1 MLSLAEMNA
10 QAAVLLTKVPRGSI
24 DQNLYRM
31 AVQQCTMNSLGR
43 KPQVSRSPQAIHCA
57 AVRIV
62 SRQFPGF
69 VPVVRRDYP
78 GGSAAV

>member
-1 MLSLAEMNA
+1 MNA
-10 QAAVLLTKVPRGSI
+10 QAAALLAKVPRGSI
-24 DQNLYRM
+24 AQNLYRM

-43 KPQVSRSPQAIHCA
+43 KPQIPRSPQAIHRA

-62 SRQFPGF
+62 RRQFPAF

-78 GGSAAV
+78 GEPSAI